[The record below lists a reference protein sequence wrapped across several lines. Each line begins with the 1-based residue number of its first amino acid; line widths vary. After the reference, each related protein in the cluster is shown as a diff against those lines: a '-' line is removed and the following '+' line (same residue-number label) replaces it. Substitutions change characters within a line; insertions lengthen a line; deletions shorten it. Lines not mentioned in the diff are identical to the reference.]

1 MAAAPWRGN
10 VGIIGLG
17 LMGGS
22 LARELA
28 ACGVH
33 VYGYDGDTA
42 TVRSATEAGV
52 LHAALDGGLEGLADV
67 DLLVLAVPV
76 DRAGGAI
83 AAALPQLRGDCVIT
97 DLGSTKTSIQEEVEK
112 LGVADRFV
120 GSHPLA
126 GGHRSGWD
134 ASHRD
139 LYAWSRVFLCPTP
152 RTRPDALERVRA
164 LWELVG
170 ALPEVID
177 AAEHDRR
184 VAWTS
189 HLPQVAATALALALD
204 AAGLPRRE
212 LGPGG
217 RDTTRL
223 AASSPEMWTAIC
235 LDNAALVEAALA
247 GFEAQIVG
255 VRSAIAARDA
265 GALREMFTEAQRWA
279 EEEQPPR

>member
-1 MAAAPWRGN
+1 MAAVPWRGN

-28 ACGVH
+28 ACGVR
-33 VYGYDGDTA
+33 VYGHDADA
-42 TVRSATEAGV
+42 AAMSAATEAGV
-52 LHAALDGGLEGLADV
+52 LHVALEGSLDGIGDV
-67 DLLVLAVPV
+67 DLLVVAVPV
-76 DRAGGAI
+76 DRAGAAL
-83 AAALPQLRGDCVIT
+83 AAALPRLREDCVIT
-97 DLGSTKTSIQEEVEK
+97 DLGSTKRSIGSEVER

-126 GGHRSGWD
+126 GGHRSGWG

-152 RTRPDALERVRA
+152 RTRSAALERVRS

-189 HLPQVAATALALALD
+189 HLPQAAATALALALD
-204 AAGLPRRE
+204 AAGHPRRE

-223 AASSPEMWTAIC
+223 AGSSPEMWSAIC
-235 LDNAALVEAALA
+235 IDNASLVEGALA
-247 GFEAQIVG
+247 GFEAQLA
-255 VRSAIAARDA
+255 RMRRAIETRDRDA
-265 GALREMFTEAQRWA
+265 LQKIFLEARQWA
-279 EEEQPPR
+279 EEEQQPR

>member
-1 MAAAPWRGN
+1 MAAAPWRGK

-28 ACGVH
+28 ACGVD
-33 VYGYDGDTA
+33 VYGHDA
-42 TVRSATEAGV
+42 AEAAMHSATEAGV
-52 LHAALDGGLEGLADV
+52 LRAALDGSLDDLGEV
-67 DLLVLAVPV
+67 DLLVVAVPV
-76 DRAGGAI
+76 DRAGAAI
-83 AAALPQLRGDCVIT
+83 AAALPQLREDCVIT
-97 DLGSTKTSIQEEVEK
+97 DLGSTKSSIQDDAER

-126 GGHRSGWD
+126 GGHRSGWG

-152 RTRPDALERVRA
+152 RTRPEALERVRA

-170 ALPEVID
+170 ALPEVTD
-177 AAEHDRR
+177 AAEHDRK

-189 HLPQVAATALALALD
+189 HLPQVAATALALTLD
-204 AAGLPRRE
+204 AARLPRRE

-223 AASSPEMWTAIC
+223 AGSSPGMWSAIC
-235 LDNAALVEAALA
+235 LDNAALVEGALA
-247 GFEAQIVG
+247 GFEAQIA
-255 VRSAIAARDA
+255 RIRRALEARDRE
-265 GALREMFTEAQRWA
+265 ALHEIFSEARRWA
-279 EEEQPPR
+279 DEEQPLR